1 VFARVAVALLLAPT
15 VAALVWYGPP
25 ELLAPIAAVVSIL
38 ALWEFLQLGERSG
51 LRAFRNWTIFCAVAI
66 FGAQYVA
73 GRSQSTNFES
83 GVSVVKPFA
92 GGVLTLD
99 LVLFLFLAGT
109 AVSILG
115 MKRPLHEALPSVGV
129 SSAGLLF
136 VVLPFSYLVRLDEI
150 EPHGKQLVLFTLC
163 LVWAGDIVA
172 YFVGKGIG
180 RLKMA
185 PALSPKKTWEGAAGN
200 VVASLLIGYG
210 FAKWMQAD
218 VATMLLIAAAAN
230 IAGQAGDLLES
241 SYKRGASVKDSS
253 GLLPGHGGMLDRV
266 DSLILAAP
274 VVWFLYEWFGAR
286 LITQ

>member
-1 VFARVAVALLLAPT
+1 VFARIATALVLAPT
-15 VAALVWYGPP
+15 VVALVWYGPP
-25 ELLAPIAAVVSIL
+25 ELLAPIAAIVAIL

-51 LRAFRNWTIFCAVAI
+51 LGAFRNWTILCAAAI
-66 FGAQYVA
+66 FGVQYVA
-73 GRSQSTNFES
+73 GLLNFTTYFR
-83 GVSVVKPFA
+83 GNLAFGRY
-92 GGVLTLD
+92 GGGLLTLEAVFFVF
-99 LVLFLFLAGT
+99 LLGSAAIVLA
-109 AVSILG
+109 
-115 MKRPLHEALPSVGV
+115 MKRPLHDGLPAISV

-136 VVLPFSYLVRLDEI
+136 VALPFSYLVRLDEI
-150 EPHGKQLVLFTLC
+150 ETHGKQLVLFTLG

-218 VATMLLIAAAAN
+218 VLTMLLIAAAAN

-241 SYKRGASVKDSS
+241 SYKRGASVKDSG